1 MNHIFLFAVTRN
13 INFIFSTQIVLIPQK
28 KSRSNSFIISII
40 FFSLL
45 QILNTFFLL
54 SPPPSRSAASF
65 PEGARPHAAE
75 GYSKE
80 QEIDSMA
87 LIGIIRLFSPHDT
100 INSAVRVKGAF
111 IKLTKMQKRA
121 ADGMNIGV
129 STGMLNGQV

>member
-1 MNHIFLFAVTRN
+1 
-13 INFIFSTQIVLIPQK
+13 
-28 KSRSNSFIISII
+28 
-40 FFSLL
+40 
-45 QILNTFFLL
+45 
-54 SPPPSRSAASF
+54 
-65 PEGARPHAAE
+65 
-75 GYSKE
+75 
-80 QEIDSMA
+80 MA